1 MESLGRLSR
10 SFSLLLI
17 ASAVIALGTAY
28 TAQYVFGYEPC
39 VLCLYQR
46 VPYAIIGVI
55 GIVTV
60 YWCAPEKMHLVA
72 VFACLV
78 FLVSAGISFYH
89 VVVEQTWWVSVAP
102 CGGGAGDI
110 ASTQDLLAALQEKP
124 AKSCG
129 DIEWTL
135 FGISMATYNVAVS
148 LALAGTSFLGWRRMR
163 EFTYA

>member
-10 SFSLLLI
+10 SFSLLMI

-55 GIVTV
+55 GIIALF
-60 YWCAPEKMHLVA
+60 WCAPEKMPLVTA
-72 VFACLV
+72 FAGFV
-78 FLVSAGISFYH
+78 FLVSAGISLYH
-89 VVVEQTWWVSVAP
+89 VGVEQTWWISVAP

-110 ASTQDLLAALQEKP
+110 ASTQDLLAALQQKP

-135 FGISMATYNVAVS
+135 FGVSMATYYVAVS
-148 LALAGTSFLGWRRMR
+148 LGLAGIAFGAWRRMR
-163 EFTYA
+163 EFTYT

>member
-10 SFSLLLI
+10 TVSLVMI

-28 TAQYVFGYEPC
+28 IAQYAFGYEPC

-55 GIVTV
+55 GIIGLF
-60 YWCAPEKMHLVA
+60 WCAPEKMHWVA
-72 VFACLV
+72 LFASAV
-78 FLVSAGISFYH
+78 FLVGAGIAFYH
-89 VVVEQTWWVSVAP
+89 VGVEQAWWISVAP

-110 ASTQDLLAALQEKP
+110 ANTQDLLAALQEKP

-129 DIEWTL
+129 DIDWTL
-135 FGISMATYNVAVS
+135 FGISMATYNVAAS
-148 LALAGTSFLGWRRMR
+148 LVLAGAAFGAWRRLT
-163 EFTYA
+163 EFTSS

>member
-10 SFSLLLI
+10 MFSLLMI

-55 GIVTV
+55 GFVALF
-60 YWCAPEKMHLVA
+60 WCAPQKMPWVA
-72 VFACLV
+72 LLACIL
-78 FLVSAGISFYH
+78 FLVSAGISLYH
-89 VVVEQTWWVSVAP
+89 VGVEQTWWVSVAP

-110 ASTQDLLAALQEKP
+110 ANTQDLMAALQEKP

-135 FGISMATYNVAVS
+135 FGISMATYNVVVS
-148 LALAGTSFLGWRRMR
+148 LILAGAAFGAWRRMR
-163 EFTYA
+163 EYTYS

>member
-10 SFSLLLI
+10 SFSLLMI

-55 GIVTV
+55 GIVALL
-60 YWCAPEKMHLVA
+60 WCAPEKMRFVA
-72 VFACLV
+72 LLACFV

-89 VVVEQTWWVSVAP
+89 VGVEQTWWVSVAP

-135 FGISMATYNVAVS
+135 FGISMATYNVAFS
-148 LALAGTSFLGWRRMR
+148 LALAGAAFGTWRRMR

>member
-1 MESLGRLSR
+1 MESLGRISR

-55 GIVTV
+55 GIVALL
-60 YWCAPEKMHLVA
+60 WCAPEKMPWVA
-72 VFACLV
+72 VIAGLL

-89 VVVEQTWWVSVAP
+89 VGVEQTWWVPVTP
-102 CGGGAGDI
+102 CGGGADDI
-110 ASTQDLLAALQEKP
+110 ANTQDLLAALQEKP

-135 FGISMATYNVAVS
+135 FGISMATYNVGVS
-148 LALAGTSFLGWRRMR
+148 LALAGAALFTWRRMR
-163 EFTYA
+163 EFKYE

>member
-1 MESLGRLSR
+1 MESLSRLSR
-10 SFSLLLI
+10 SFSMLMI

-46 VPYAIIGVI
+46 VPYALIGVI
-55 GIVTV
+55 GIITLF
-60 YWCAPEKMHLVA
+60 WCAPEKMPVIT

-89 VVVEQTWWVSVAP
+89 VGVEQTWWISVAP
-102 CGGGAGDI
+102 CGGGAGEI
-110 ASTQDLLAALQEKP
+110 ASTQDLLAALQQKP

-135 FGISMATYNVAVS
+135 FGVSMATYNVAVS
-148 LALAGTSFLGWRRMR
+148 LALAGAAFGTWRRMK
-163 EFTYA
+163 EFTYT